1 MAASRPSFASR
12 ATPRFDYAGG
22 HGSEPTEV
30 GFALLLP
37 CLAVRCLHD
46 GGVALRTRAACIDA
60 RLAEPRTAGVT
71 FDPGGVVGSAF
82 RGPGFFR
89 ILPRRLG
96 GAGSHGRRSPCGS
109 R

>member
-12 ATPRFDYAGG
+12 ATPRFDYPGG
-22 HGSEPTEV
+22 HGSESTEV

-37 CLAVRCLHD
+37 CLAVRCLYD

-60 RLAEPRTAGVT
+60 RLAEPRAAGVT

-82 RGPGFFR
+82 RGGRALWR
-89 ILPRRLG
+89 ILPWRLG
-96 GAGSHGRRSPCGS
+96 GGRSLRRPSLP
-109 R
+109 